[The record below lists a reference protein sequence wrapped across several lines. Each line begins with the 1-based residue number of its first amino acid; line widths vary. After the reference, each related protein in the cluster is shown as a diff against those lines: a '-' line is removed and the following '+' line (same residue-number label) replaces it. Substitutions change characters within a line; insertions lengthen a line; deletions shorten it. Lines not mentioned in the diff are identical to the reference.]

1 MARWVEG
8 RELPLWY
15 VHHVKPYQ
23 SGGSLPSTRL
33 ATALLDLVLDTMP
46 AMKVR
51 LLFFAV
57 LRDIAGTDMRELAV
71 DEGTTARDVWQ
82 SLRNEFAKLADY
94 TPPPMIAVNESYA
107 DPETILRDGDEL
119 AFIPPVAGG

>member
-1 MARWVEG
+1 MQ
-8 RELPLWY
+8 P
-15 VHHVKPYQ
+15 
-23 SGGSLPSTRL
+23 
-33 ATALLDLVLDTMP
+33 
-46 AMKVR
+46 MKVR

-94 TPPPMIAVNESYA
+94 AQPPMIAVNESYA